1 MTTSA
6 RWTRDD
12 TRVRFAFNVA
22 AQPSAGA
29 AQWRVT
35 WSQSGRRLAGV
46 SIADQLFEE
55 RRLRRRAGD
64 PRLSDDGR
72 EVLRR
77 ITTGD
82 LADEFVRSLE
92 EISDADPLLTGID
105 DHD

>member
-12 TRVRFAFNVA
+12 TRVRFAFSVA
-22 AQPSAGA
+22 ALPSAEA
-29 AQWRVT
+29 ARWRVE
-35 WSQSGRRLAGV
+35 WSQSGRRLDRV

-82 LADEFVRSLE
+82 LADEFGRSLE
-92 EISDADPLLTGID
+92 EISDADPLLTGTD